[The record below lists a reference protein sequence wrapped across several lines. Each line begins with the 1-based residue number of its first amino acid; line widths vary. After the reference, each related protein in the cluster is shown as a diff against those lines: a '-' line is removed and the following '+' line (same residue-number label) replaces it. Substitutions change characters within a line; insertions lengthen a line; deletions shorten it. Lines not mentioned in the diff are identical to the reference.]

1 MSLDALQA
9 ALDSVPGLSCRR
21 DEPMARHTDLRVGGQ
36 AEMWLV
42 AETREALEGA
52 ASGFKKAGAKL
63 SFFEEGHV
71 LVRDGG
77 LAGAWLRVGDLAWGV
92 EATIEGV
99 DVGASYPVAALDT
112 WRKAR
117 GLRLIPFLEKRAGT
131 VGQAYKAGLLQGW
144 VQACTVLRGT
154 RVAKLAPEKC
164 AEKQLL
170 LRLHLL
176 DEPTPQSEKQGQLRL
191 LPEQIRALGMPG
203 RVVDD
208 PVSDNAA
215 LLIREAGLCG
225 VRLRGARIGQSESN
239 AIVNVGGSSARDL
252 WLLLQMIRDRVKLHS
267 GIQLQPAL
275 RRMGRGE

>member
-9 ALDSVPGLSCRR
+9 ALDPIPGLSCRR
-21 DEPMARHTDLRVGGQ
+21 GEPMTRHTDLRVGGQ

-52 ASGFKKAGAKL
+52 ASCFKQAGAKL

-77 LAGAWLRVGDLAWGV
+77 LSGAWLRVGDLAWGV
-92 EATIEGV
+92 KAANEGM
-99 DVGASYPVAALDT
+99 DVGAAYPVAALAA

-117 GLRLIPFLEKRAGT
+117 GLRPIPFLEKRAGT

-144 VQACTVLRGT
+144 VQTCTVLRGT
-154 RVAKLAPEKC
+154 RVANLAPEKC

-170 LRLHLL
+170 LRLLLL
-176 DEPTPQSEKQGQLRL
+176 DQPTPQTEKQGQLRL
-191 LPEQIRALGMPG
+191 LPEQIRSMGMPG
-203 RVVDD
+203 RIVED
-208 PVSDNAA
+208 PVNDNAA

-225 VRLRGARIGQSESN
+225 VRLRGARIGQTESN
-239 AIVNVGGSSARDL
+239 AMVNVGGSSAKDL